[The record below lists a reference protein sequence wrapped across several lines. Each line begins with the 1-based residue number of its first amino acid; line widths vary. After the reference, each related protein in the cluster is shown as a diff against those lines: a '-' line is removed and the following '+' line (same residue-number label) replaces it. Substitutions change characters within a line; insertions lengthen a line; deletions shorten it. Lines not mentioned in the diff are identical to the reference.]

1 MKKILVIGSN
11 SFSGSIFIDYSLS
24 KNYEIIGVSRS
35 DQINKIFLKYLKNKN
50 FKKFKFYK
58 CDLNKNLNLIIPTR
72 SEIEKYE
79 ELAANIFHKFSNN
92 KSEIDT
98 LSKTRDTLLPKL
110 MSGQVRVNN
119 IKQTADA

>member
-1 MKKILVIGSN
+1 M
-11 SFSGSIFIDYSLS
+11 
-24 KNYEIIGVSRS
+24 
-35 DQINKIFLKYLKNKN
+35 FLKSSQSLIFDKQEGSAIPHVYPRHLE
-50 FKKFKFYK
+50 
-58 CDLNKNLNLIIPTR
+58 NLNLIIPTR
-72 SEIEKYE
+72 SEMEKYE
-79 ELAANIFHKFSNN
+79 ELAANVFHKISNN